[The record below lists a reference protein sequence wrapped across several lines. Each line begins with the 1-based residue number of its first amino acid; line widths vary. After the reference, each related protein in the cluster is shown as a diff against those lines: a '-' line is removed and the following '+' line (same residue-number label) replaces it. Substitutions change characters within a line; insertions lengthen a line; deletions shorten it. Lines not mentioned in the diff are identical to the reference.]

1 MSDSIIPI
9 HAFSGLGVGL
19 WYGINRVGDVLVID
33 KQEEETELDD
43 VL

>member
-9 HAFSGLGVGL
+9 HAFSGLGVDL
-19 WYGINRVGDVLVID
+19 WYGINRVGVLVID
-33 KQEEETELDD
+33 EQEEETELDD